1 MGRLSMAQLNAA
13 QKRAVEHGD
22 GPLLILAGAG
32 SGKTRVVTQ
41 RIASLVR
48 GGTAPERI
56 LAVSFTNKAAEEM
69 GERMVPL
76 IGRSA
81 AAKLWLSTFH
91 SFGLRFLR
99 EEHRALRLGKRFVI
113 FDQGDS
119 LALVR
124 DILRELR
131 ESGAARRL
139 DPMAILARISTWK
152 SALVAPE
159 QVPESDFEYDDVGR
173 DVFPEYEA
181 RKRAMQAVDFD
192 DLCVLPVRLLQQS
205 EDARE
210 RWSER
215 FDHLLVDEFQDTS
228 AVQLELV
235 RLMQNRRGNVCV
247 VGDDDQ
253 SIYAFRGAVVGNIID
268 FDKHFAGTSIVKLED
283 NYRSR
288 AAVLEVANA
297 AIAQSAGAR
306 HGKTLRAARGPG
318 DRVRLCECEDPA
330 AEAKLVALEILDLHK
345 EGRPR
350 AEMAVL
356 YRSNLQARLIE
367 EELRAQGVPYRL
379 FGGTQFFD
387 RKEVKDV
394 AAYLRVLI
402 NPRDEVSLRRILNYP
417 PRGIGAKTVERIDA
431 RAQQLEQPFPKV
443 LQRAVEVEGVPDN
456 SLRSIDAFLTMLD
469 RYRERMSSGQSLAAL
484 ARELVAEV
492 GVRQDLEAAADGKEQ
507 GTLRWGNIE
516 HMIGWLDRFEREA
529 PRERRE
535 LGAFLERVTLRG
547 DPADDQQPGDQVVL
561 SSLHASKGLEFDVVF
576 LIGCVEGQLPHSRTL
591 DPKVTEAVVTDV
603 DEERRLFYV
612 GVTRARERLYL
623 CRPRRKLVR
632 GKPTELAPS
641 RFLEGLPE
649 EHLEPY
655 ERPEGKELDF
665 DEIAELGRAFLDRA
679 RSRVAE

>member
-1 MGRLSMAQLNAA
+1 
-13 QKRAVEHGD
+13 
-22 GPLLILAGAG
+22 
-32 SGKTRVVTQ
+32 
-41 RIASLVR
+41 
-48 GGTAPERI
+48 
-56 LAVSFTNKAAEEM
+56 
-69 GERMVPL
+69 
-76 IGRSA
+76 
-81 AAKLWLSTFH
+81 
-91 SFGLRFLR
+91 
-99 EEHRALRLGKRFVI
+99 
-113 FDQGDS
+113 
-119 LALVR
+119 
-124 DILRELR
+124 
-131 ESGAARRL
+131 
-139 DPMAILARISTWK
+139 
-152 SALVAPE
+152 
-159 QVPESDFEYDDVGR
+159 
-173 DVFPEYEA
+173 
-181 RKRAMQAVDFD
+181 
-192 DLCVLPVRLLQQS
+192 
-205 EDARE
+205 
-210 RWSER
+210 
-215 FDHLLVDEFQDTS
+215 
-228 AVQLELV
+228 
-235 RLMQNRRGNVCV
+235 
-247 VGDDDQ
+247 
-253 SIYAFRGAVVGNIID
+253 
-268 FDKHFAGTSIVKLED
+268 
-283 NYRSR
+283 
-288 AAVLEVANA
+288 
-297 AIAQSAGAR
+297 
-306 HGKTLRAARGPG
+306 
-318 DRVRLCECEDPA
+318 
-330 AEAKLVALEILDLHK
+330 
-345 EGRPR
+345 
-350 AEMAVL
+350 MAVL

>member
-1 MGRLSMAQLNAA
+1 MAQLNAA

>member
-1 MGRLSMAQLNAA
+1 MAQLNAA

-679 RSRVAE
+679 RARSRVAE